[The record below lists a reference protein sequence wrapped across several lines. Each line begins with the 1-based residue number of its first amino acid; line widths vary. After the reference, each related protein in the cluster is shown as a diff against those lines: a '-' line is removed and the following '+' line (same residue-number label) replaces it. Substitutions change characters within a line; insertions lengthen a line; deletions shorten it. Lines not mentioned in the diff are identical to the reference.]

1 MNNFIDKMERKFG
14 RFAIANLT
22 KYIIGLYIIGYVLD
36 FAPKSVNFMYLFS
49 LDPELVL
56 QGQIWRLFTWL
67 LIPPAQFSILLI
79 ITLLFYY
86 YVGTSLERTIGTFRY
101 NLFIFSG
108 MLLMIASSFVAYFLF
123 KDVTIFSVNMRLFSY
138 SISTYYIQMTVLFAF
153 AICYP
158 DTTVLFMMF
167 IPLKVK
173 WLAYFYAALVLY
185 DCYSALR
192 ISNYF
197 MIAAVISQA
206 INLLLFYLS
215 LGKLNHLRPKEV
227 KRRNEFKK
235 NVQIRPKG
243 ITRHKCAVCGRTEE
257 DDPNLEFRF
266 CSKCNGNYEYC
277 QDHLFTHEHVK

>member
-108 MLLMIASSFVAYFLF
+108 MLLMIASSFIAYF
-123 KDVTIFSVNMRLFSY
+123 
-138 SISTYYIQMTVLFAF
+138 
-153 AICYP
+153 C
-158 DTTVLFMMF
+158 
-167 IPLKVK
+167 PLLKTNNK
-173 WLAYFYAALVLY
+173 
-185 DCYSALR
+185 
-192 ISNYF
+192 I
-197 MIAAVISQA
+197 
-206 INLLLFYLS
+206 
-215 LGKLNHLRPKEV
+215 
-227 KRRNEFKK
+227 
-235 NVQIRPKG
+235 
-243 ITRHKCAVCGRTEE
+243 
-257 DDPNLEFRF
+257 
-266 CSKCNGNYEYC
+266 
-277 QDHLFTHEHVK
+277 